1 MSEIKGSY
9 TFDAEHQ
16 IVWNALQNPRLL
28 AIIIPSCWGM
38 ESIGEN
44 SFSGTLQFSVG
55 PMSSAFKGTI
65 NLSNLQAPDSYD
77 AIVRGSAAIG
87 IVKLTGSMNLETV
100 SENQTTMHY
109 TGDAVFSGRIASVGL
124 RLLDASMKKILAES
138 LDALNQY
145 FISQSNDDPNQ

>member
-16 IVWNALQNPRLL
+16 TVWDALQNPRLL
-28 AIIIPSCWGM
+28 AIIIPSCWGV
-38 ESIGEN
+38 ESLGEH
-44 SFSGTLQFSVG
+44 SFRGNLQFSVG
-55 PMSSAFKGTI
+55 PMNSVFKGNI
-65 NLSNLQAPDSYD
+65 NLSNLQAPNSYD
-77 AIVRGSAAIG
+77 AVVRGSAAIG

-100 SENQTTMHY
+100 SENQTRMHY
-109 TGDAVFSGRIASVGL
+109 TGDAEFSGRIAGVGL
-124 RLLDASMKKILAES
+124 RLLDASMKKILTES